1 MCKANQAATK
11 DSKPKFPLGHIT
23 ATRGVYE
30 HLERH
35 GVNASEYLDRHVRG
49 DWGDIPPEDA
59 AAFVSSL
66 SNNELLEEID
76 HAYEACQNSEKDSE
90 EHISAFA
97 PLITLCHEANTRGIS
112 RKILH

>member
-59 AAFVSSL
+59 AENEFAVSRRLRLL
-66 SNNELLEEID
+66 SSYMIAGERVWIITEADRSVSTLLFP
-76 HAYEACQNSEKDSE
+76 SEY
-90 EHISAFA
+90 
-97 PLITLCHEANTRGIS
+97 
-112 RKILH
+112 